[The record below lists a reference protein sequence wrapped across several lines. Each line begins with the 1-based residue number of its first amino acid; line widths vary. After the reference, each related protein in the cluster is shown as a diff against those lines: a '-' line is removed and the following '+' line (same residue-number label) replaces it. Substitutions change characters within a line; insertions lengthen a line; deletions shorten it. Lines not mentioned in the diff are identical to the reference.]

1 MQRFRAALAPLAR
14 GQASQMSRRFFSAK
28 PKHQDSSVLGRYA
41 TALFGASGSKLDAVW
56 DDMSNLRSCLE
67 ASDFDLMVKSPG
79 IQAKEKVACF
89 EAIAKKGGF
98 QDVST
103 NLLKLM
109 VENRRIHELDK
120 FIDVFEMFYRVEKGQ
135 VVCHVTSAKE
145 LTGDQKSQV
154 ADALKT
160 RAKGAQTIV
169 SYATNPA
176 MMGGLAVKMGDQVLD
191 FSVQSKLERL
201 TNTLLEPVG

>member
-14 GQASQMSRRFFSAK
+14 GQLSRRFFASAK

-41 TALFGASGSKLDAVW
+41 TALFGASGSKLDQVW
-56 DDMSNLRSCLE
+56 EDMSSLRSCLE
-67 ASDFDLMVKSPG
+67 ASDFELMVQSPG
-79 IQAKEKVACF
+79 IPAKEKVACF
-89 EAIAKKGGF
+89 EAIAKKGGY
-98 QDVST
+98 QDVSL

-120 FIDVFEMFYRVEKGQ
+120 FIDAFEMFYRVEKGQ
-135 VVCHVTSAKE
+135 VVCHVTSAKS
-145 LTGDQKSQV
+145 LSADQKAMV
-154 ADALKT
+154 ADALKA

-169 SYATNPA
+169 SYAENPA
-176 MMGGLAVKMGDQVLD
+176 MIGGLAVKMGDQVLD
-191 FSVQSKLERL
+191 FSIQSKLERL